1 MWQLYLW
8 SINKRALG
16 RVGNAKKFQIR
27 NFLLNTINQFLL
39 ESRTQ
44 EKEITLTTF
53 SLTLKD
59 PSVLQSR
66 FWSKI
71 LLNGKSIFVQWY
83 EKRGQKTGLCFFRS
97 FDSVFIQ
104 TIPDLSSQ
112 KLLLHFKCRRLTP
125 VTPVTQTTDSCL
137 LHFCVRDSLC
147 TVCISMKLTVAIV
160 YYLLTLLIWSLYHC
174 DLPSQVRVKLRGLN
188 VDRFVGH
195 YKQNRLCLKVAVF

>member
-1 MWQLYLW
+1 MT
-8 SINKRALG
+8 
-16 RVGNAKKFQIR
+16 R
-27 NFLLNTINQFLL
+27 NFKFAIFFWTQLIRFLL

-44 EKEITLTTF
+44 EKEIALTTF

-104 TIPDLSSQ
+104 TIPDLSPQ
-112 KLLLHFKCRRLTP
+112 KLLLHLKCRRLTP
-125 VTPVTQTTDSCL
+125 VTQTINTCL
-137 LHFCVRDSLC
+137 LRFCERDSLC
-147 TVCISMKLTVAIV
+147 RVCISMKLTVAIV

-188 VDRFVGH
+188 VDRYVGH
-195 YKQNRLCLKVAVF
+195 YKQNRLCLEVAVF